1 MSFAYVATPS
11 SKESLQL
18 FGVIV
23 AMFLEEGKCY
33 RVIEEEVLL
42 V

>member
-1 MSFAYVATPS
+1 MATPS
-11 SKESLQL
+11 GKESLQL
-18 FGVIV
+18 L

-33 RVIEEEVLL
+33 RVIGKKVLL

>member
-1 MSFAYVATPS
+1 MATFS
-11 SKESLQL
+11 GKESLQL
-18 FGVIV
+18 L

-33 RVIEEEVLL
+33 RVVGEEVLL

>member
-1 MSFAYVATPS
+1 VATSS

-18 FGVIV
+18 L
-23 AMFLEEGKCY
+23 AMFLEKGKCY

>member
-11 SKESLQL
+11 GKESLQL
-18 FGVIV
+18 LAI
-23 AMFLEEGKCY
+23 FLEEGKCY
-33 RVIEEEVLL
+33 RVIGEEVLL